1 MNKDENEKKVEEKKK
16 KEGGCCGGG
25 SSKKKKKSKPKLL
38 SLLTIGNQEV
48 GKTAIL
54 SKFIDNTFMQKT
66 VRTTSQEFRV
76 VERTI
81 KIDNEDV
88 KQKVKIWDS
97 SGQERFRSIVISSA
111 KNTNGIFLV
120 YDVTSQKTFD
130 DLQGW
135 IQSIEE
141 AKDLKTFPFI
151 IMANKID
158 LEEQRVISHEQGKAF
173 AESKKMPYF
182 ETSAK
187 TGQGLN
193 EALDYLITV
202 ATKSV
207 MGIPNDNIII

>member
-16 KEGGCCGGG
+16 KEGGCCGG
-25 SSKKKKKSKPKLL
+25 SSKKIKSKPKLL
-38 SLLTIGNQEV
+38 SLLTIGNSAV

-54 SKFIDNTFMQKT
+54 NKFIENKFEEKT
-66 VRTTSQEFRV
+66 LMTIGQDCRV
-76 VERTI
+76 VNRTI
-81 KIDNEDV
+81 KIENEDV
-88 KQKVKIWDS
+88 KQQVRIWDS
-97 SGQERFRSIVISSA
+97 SGQERFKSIVISSA
-111 KNTNGIFLV
+111 KNTNGIFLI

-135 IQSIEE
+135 IESIEK

-158 LEEQRVISHEQGKAF
+158 LKDKRVITQEQGKAF
-173 AESKKMPYF
+173 AASKNMPYF

-193 EALDYLITV
+193 EALDYLITA

-207 MGIPNDNIII
+207 MGLPNDNIII

>member
-1 MNKDENEKKVEEKKK
+1 MCNESTEKKEM
-16 KEGGCCGGG
+16 
-25 SSKKKKKSKPKLL
+25 KKKKKGGCGGGDPKKERIKPKLL

-66 VRTTSQEFRV
+66 VRTTGKEFRV

-97 SGQERFRSIVISSA
+97 SGQERFRSIVVSSA

-120 YDVTSQKTFD
+120 YDVTSQKTFE

-141 AKDLKTFPFI
+141 AKDLSTFPFI

-173 AESKKMPYF
+173 AASKKMPYF

-193 EALDYLITV
+193 EALDYLIT
-202 ATKSV
+202 AAAKSV
-207 MGIPNDNIII
+207 MGIPYDNIII

>member
-1 MNKDENEKKVEEKKK
+1 MNKDENEKKIEEKKK
-16 KEGGCCGGG
+16 KEGGCCGG
-25 SSKKKKKSKPKLL
+25 SSKKIKSKPKLL

-54 SKFIDNTFMQKT
+54 SQFIDNIFIQNT
-66 VRTTSQEFRV
+66 VRTTGQEFKV

-81 KIDNEDV
+81 KIEGKDV

-97 SGQERFRSIVISSA
+97 SGQERFRDIVVSSA
-111 KNTNGIFLV
+111 KNTNGIFLI

-135 IQSIEE
+135 IESIEK

-158 LEEQRVISHEQGKAF
+158 LKDKRVITQEQGKAF
-173 AESKKMPYF
+173 AASKNMPYF

-193 EALDYLITV
+193 EALDYLITA

-207 MGIPNDNIII
+207 MGLPNDNIII

>member
-16 KEGGCCGGG
+16 KEGGCCGG
-25 SSKKKKKSKPKLL
+25 SSKKIKSKPKIL
-38 SLLTIGNQEV
+38 SLLTIGNQFV

-54 SKFIDNTFMQKT
+54 NKFIDNQFEKNTLMTIGQDCRL
-66 VRTTSQEFRV
+66 VN
-76 VERTI
+76 RTI
-81 KIDNEDV
+81 KIENEDV
-88 KQKVKIWDS
+88 KQQVKIWDS
-97 SGQERFRSIVISSA
+97 SGQERFKKIVISSA
-111 KNTNGIFLV
+111 KNTNGIFLI

-135 IQSIEE
+135 IESIEK

-158 LEEQRVISHEQGKAF
+158 LEEKRIISHEQGKAF
-173 AESKKMPYF
+173 AASYNMPYF

-193 EALDYLITV
+193 EALDYLIT
-202 ATKSV
+202 AAAKSV
-207 MGIPNDNIII
+207 MGLPK

>member
-16 KEGGCCGGG
+16 KEGGCCGG
-25 SSKKKKKSKPKLL
+25 SSKKIKSKPKIL
-38 SLLTIGNQEV
+38 SLLTIGNQWV

-54 SKFIDNTFMQKT
+54 DRFIENKFEEKT
-66 VRTTSQEFRV
+66 LMTIGHDCRV
-76 VERTI
+76 VNRTI
-81 KIDNEDV
+81 KIENEDV
-88 KQKVKIWDS
+88 KQQVKIWDS
-97 SGQERFRSIVISSA
+97 SGQERFRNIVISSA
-111 KNTNGIFLV
+111 KNTNGIFLI

-135 IQSIEE
+135 IESIEK

-158 LEEQRVISHEQGKAF
+158 LKDKRVITQEQGKAF
-173 AESKKMPYF
+173 AASKNMPYF

-193 EALDYLITV
+193 EALDYLITA

-207 MGIPNDNIII
+207 MGLPNDNIII

>member
-1 MNKDENEKKVEEKKK
+1 M
-16 KEGGCCGGG
+16 
-25 SSKKKKKSKPKLL
+25 
-38 SLLTIGNQEV
+38 SLLTIGNQSV

-54 SKFIDNTFMQKT
+54 NIFIGGQFEEKT
-66 VRTTSQEFRV
+66 LMTIGQDCRIVN
-76 VERTI
+76 RTI

-88 KQKVKIWDS
+88 KQQVKIWDS
-97 SGQERFRSIVISSA
+97 SGQERFRDIVVSSA
-111 KNTNGIFLV
+111 KNTNGIFLI

-135 IQSIEE
+135 IESIEK

-158 LEEQRVISHEQGKAF
+158 LKDKRVITQEQGKAF
-173 AESKKMPYF
+173 AASKNMPYF

-187 TGQGLN
+187 TGEGLN
-193 EALDYLITV
+193 EALDYLITA

-207 MGIPNDNIII
+207 MGLPNDNIII

>member
-16 KEGGCCGGG
+16 KEGGCCGG
-25 SSKKKKKSKPKLL
+25 SSKKIKPKPKIL
-38 SLLTIGNQEV
+38 SLLTIGNQSV

-54 SKFIDNTFMQKT
+54 NIFIGGQFEEKT
-66 VRTTSQEFRV
+66 LMTIGQDCRIVN
-76 VERTI
+76 RTI

-88 KQKVKIWDS
+88 KQQVKIWDS
-97 SGQERFRSIVISSA
+97 SGQERFKKIVISSA

-120 YDVTSQKTFD
+120 YDVTSQETYD

-135 IQSIEE
+135 IKLIQDE

-158 LEEQRVISHEQGKAF
+158 LEEKRIISHEQGKAF
-173 AESKKMPYF
+173 AASYNMPYF

-187 TGQGLN
+187 TGEGLY
-193 EALDYLITV
+193 EALDYLITA

-207 MGIPNDNIII
+207 MGLPNDNIII

>member
-16 KEGGCCGGG
+16 KEGGCCGG
-25 SSKKKKKSKPKLL
+25 SSKKIKSKPKLL

-54 SKFIDNTFMQKT
+54 SQFIDNIFIQNT
-66 VRTTSQEFRV
+66 VRTTGQEFKV

-81 KIDNEDV
+81 KIEGKDV

-97 SGQERFRSIVISSA
+97 SGQERFRDIVVSSA
-111 KNTNGIFLV
+111 KNTNGIFLI

-135 IQSIEE
+135 IESIEK

-158 LEEQRVISHEQGKAF
+158 LKDKRVITQEQGKAF
-173 AESKKMPYF
+173 AASKNMPYF

-193 EALDYLITV
+193 EALDYLITA

-207 MGIPNDNIII
+207 MGLPNDNIII

>member
-16 KEGGCCGGG
+16 KEGGCCGG
-25 SSKKKKKSKPKLL
+25 SSKKIKSKPKLL

-54 SKFIDNTFMQKT
+54 SQFIDNIFIQNT
-66 VRTTSQEFRV
+66 VRTTGQEFKV

-81 KIDNEDV
+81 KIEGKDV

-97 SGQERFRSIVISSA
+97 SGQERFRDIVVSSA
-111 KNTNGIFLV
+111 KNTNGIFLI

-135 IQSIEE
+135 IDTIEK

-158 LEEQRVISHEQGKAF
+158 LKDKRVITQEQGKAF
-173 AESKKMPYF
+173 AASKNMPYF

-187 TGQGLN
+187 TGEGLY
-193 EALDYLITV
+193 EALDYLITA

-207 MGIPNDNIII
+207 MGLPNDNIII

>member
-16 KEGGCCGGG
+16 KEGGCCGG
-25 SSKKKKKSKPKLL
+25 SSKKIKPKPKIL
-38 SLLTIGNQEV
+38 SLLTIGNSAV

-54 SKFIDNTFMQKT
+54 NKFIENKFEEKT
-66 VRTTSQEFRV
+66 LMTIGQDCRV
-76 VERTI
+76 VNRTI
-81 KIDNEDV
+81 KIENEDV
-88 KQKVKIWDS
+88 KQQVKIWDS
-97 SGQERFRSIVISSA
+97 SGQERFRDIVVSSA
-111 KNTNGIFLV
+111 KNTNGIFLI

-135 IQSIEE
+135 IESIEK

-158 LEEQRVISHEQGKAF
+158 LKDKRVITQEQGKAF
-173 AESKKMPYF
+173 AASKNMPYF

-193 EALDYLITV
+193 EALDYLITA

-207 MGIPNDNIII
+207 MGLPNDNIII

>member
-16 KEGGCCGGG
+16 KEGGCCGG
-25 SSKKKKKSKPKLL
+25 SSKKIKSKPKLL

-54 SKFIDNTFMQKT
+54 SQFIDNIFIQNT
-66 VRTTSQEFRV
+66 VRTTGQEFKV

-81 KIDNEDV
+81 KIEGKDV

-97 SGQERFRSIVISSA
+97 SGQERFRDIVVSSA
-111 KNTNGIFLV
+111 KNTNGIFLI

-135 IQSIEE
+135 IESIEK

-158 LEEQRVISHEQGKAF
+158 LEEERIISHEQGKAF
-173 AESKKMPYF
+173 AASKNMPYF

-187 TGQGLN
+187 TGEGLN
-193 EALDYLITV
+193 EALDYLITA

-207 MGIPNDNIII
+207 MGLPNDNIII

>member
-16 KEGGCCGGG
+16 KEGGCCGG
-25 SSKKKKKSKPKLL
+25 SSKKIKSKPKLL

-54 SKFIDNTFMQKT
+54 SQFIDNIFIQNT
-66 VRTTSQEFRV
+66 VRTTGQEFKV

-81 KIDNEDV
+81 KIEGKDV

-97 SGQERFRSIVISSA
+97 SGQERFRDIVVSSA
-111 KNTNGIFLV
+111 KNTNGIFLI

-135 IQSIEE
+135 IESIEK

-158 LEEQRVISHEQGKAF
+158 LKDKRVITQEQGKKIA
-173 AESKKMPYF
+173 ASYNIPYF

-187 TGQGLN
+187 TGEGLY
-193 EALDYLITV
+193 EALDYLITA

-207 MGIPNDNIII
+207 MGLPNDNIII

>member
-16 KEGGCCGGG
+16 KEGGCCGG
-25 SSKKKKKSKPKLL
+25 SSMNIKSKPTIL
-38 SLLTIGNQEV
+38 SLLTIGIQSV
-48 GKTAIL
+48 GKTANR
-54 SKFIDNTFMQKT
+54 SQFIDNIFIQNT
-66 VRTTSQEFRV
+66 VRTTGQEFKV

-81 KIDNEDV
+81 KIEGKDV

-97 SGQERFRSIVISSA
+97 SGQERFRDIVVSSA
-111 KNTNGIFLV
+111 KNTNGIFLI

-135 IQSIEE
+135 IESIEK

-158 LEEQRVISHEQGKAF
+158 LKDKRVITQEQGKAF
-173 AESKKMPYF
+173 AASKNMPYF

-187 TGQGLN
+187 TGEGLN
-193 EALDYLITV
+193 EALDYLITA

-207 MGIPNDNIII
+207 MGLPNDNIII

>member
-1 MNKDENEKKVEEKKK
+1 MNKDENENKVEEKKK
-16 KEGGCCGGG
+16 KEGGCCGG

-38 SLLTIGNQEV
+38 SLLTIGNQAV

-54 SKFIDNTFMQKT
+54 NQFIDGQFLPTLQ
-66 VRTTSQEFRV
+66 TTGQEFRV

-88 KQKVKIWDS
+88 TQKVKIWDS
-97 SGQERFRSIVISSA
+97 SGQERFRSIVVSSA

-141 AKDLKTFPFI
+141 EAKDLKTFPFI

-158 LEEQRVISHEQGKAF
+158 LEEERVISHEQGKAF
-173 AESKKMPYF
+173 AASKKMPYF

-187 TGQGLN
+187 TGQGLK
-193 EALDYLITV
+193 EALDYLIT
-202 ATKSV
+202 AAAKSV
-207 MGIPNDNIII
+207 MGIPYDNIII

>member
-16 KEGGCCGGG
+16 KEGGCCGG
-25 SSKKKKKSKPKLL
+25 SSKKIKSKPKLL

-54 SKFIDNTFMQKT
+54 SQFIDNIFIQNT
-66 VRTTSQEFRV
+66 VRTTGQEFKV

-81 KIDNEDV
+81 KIEGKDV

-97 SGQERFRSIVISSA
+97 SGQERFRDIVVSSA
-111 KNTNGIFLV
+111 KNTNGIFLI

-135 IQSIEE
+135 IESIEK

-158 LEEQRVISHEQGKAF
+158 LKDKRVITQEQGKAF
-173 AESKKMPYF
+173 AASKNMPYF

-187 TGQGLN
+187 TGEGLN
-193 EALDYLITV
+193 EALDYLITA

-207 MGIPNDNIII
+207 MGLPNDNIII

>member
-16 KEGGCCGGG
+16 KEGGCCGG
-25 SSKKKKKSKPKLL
+25 SSKKIKPKPKIL
-38 SLLTIGNQEV
+38 SLLTIGNSSV

-54 SKFIDNTFMQKT
+54 NKFINNKFEEEMMSTIAQDFT
-66 VRTTSQEFRV
+66 VV
-76 VERTI
+76 NRTI
-81 KIDNEDV
+81 KIENEDV
-88 KQKVKIWDS
+88 TQQVKIWDS
-97 SGQERFRSIVISSA
+97 SGQERFKKIVISSA

-120 YDVTSQKTFD
+120 YDVTSQETFD

-135 IQSIEE
+135 IKSIEE

-158 LEEQRVISHEQGKAF
+158 LEEKRVITQEQGKAF
-173 AESKKMPYF
+173 AASKNMPYF

-187 TGQGLN
+187 TGEGLY
-193 EALDYLITV
+193 EALDYLITA

-207 MGIPNDNIII
+207 MGLPNDNIII